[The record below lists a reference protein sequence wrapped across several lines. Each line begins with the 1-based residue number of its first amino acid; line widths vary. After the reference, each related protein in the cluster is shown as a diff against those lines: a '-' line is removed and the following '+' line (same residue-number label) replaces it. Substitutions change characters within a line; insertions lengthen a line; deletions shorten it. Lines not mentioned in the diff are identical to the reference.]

1 MASPHLDIAKVSF
14 SAVLL
19 RPDPTPCSRSD
30 LDEFIRL
37 VDATV
42 SRCSPSNVQ
51 KSKQWIL
58 QHLVHSPGRVAAL
71 GKYLTALAKS
81 FSATLAATRQ
91 AREPSSKRKR
101 LHVLYLLNDVL
112 YHAAVRDRDSSFPAK
127 VEPFLP
133 DLIQT
138 AAAFSNSPKH
148 AKKVQDLVGLWEENR
163 CFAPGFVEKLRSV
176 AKDAPKLE
184 ELKSAS
190 NGTADGNGAA
200 TSKSSKNAPFI
211 MPAMHGDAAAP
222 WYDLPAANWL
232 PVIEPNSTRPMNPD
246 MIKPLQFVPGPADK
260 RLIQA
265 VTDLLADVERIYAKD
280 RVIGDGPAEDI
291 DQLGQRVIVDEI
303 TGDVVSG
310 ETYYG
315 WTRAFCEKMKQR
327 RKDPNRSQDDR
338 RGRSVSRS
346 PSRSGSSSRSSS
358 RPAFKRPRLSGS
370 RSRSRSRGRSRR
382 SRSYS
387 RERHRQRYS
396 TSRSRSRPR
405 RGWRDN
411 SSQSPSRS
419 PSRGHSPPLRPPPSQ
434 QPPSYGNQ
442 QQGYSNDKQPG
453 YHPQAAPLPPALNP
467 QFQPPPGAFPPPI
480 PPPGDFS
487 QFMVP
492 PPPPPNFRGQWPPP
506 PPPVPPGGAMPNWM
520 PGMVGGWGGVP
531 PPPPPLQQQQQNQ
544 HQYQGGGGHHQYG
557 RGGGRGD
564 YRGNQGHRGGWNRG
578 RGW

>member
-1 MASPHLDIAKVSF
+1 MASPQLDIAKVSF

-58 QHLVHSPGRVAAL
+58 KHLVHSPARVAAL

-81 FSATLAATRQ
+81 FSSTLAASRQ

-101 LHVLYLLNDVL
+101 LHILYLLNDVL
-112 YHAAVRDRDSSFPAK
+112 YHAVVRDRDSSFPAK

-133 DLIQT
+133 DLIQP
-138 AAAFSNSPKH
+138 AAAFPNSPNH
-148 AKKVQDLVGLWEENR
+148 AKKVQDLIGLWEENR
-163 CFAPGFVEKLRSV
+163 YFAPAFVQKLRTV
-176 AKDAPKLE
+176 VKDAPKLE
-184 ELKSAS
+184 ELKSAP
-190 NGTADGNGAA
+190 NGAADGNAA
-200 TSKSSKNAPFI
+200 TTSKSLKNAPFI

-280 RVIGDGPAEDI
+280 RIIGDAPAEDI

-303 TGDVVSG
+303 TGDIIGG

-315 WTRAFCEKMKQR
+315 WSRAFCEKMKQR
-327 RKDPNRSQDDR
+327 RKNPNGSQDGR
-338 RGRSVSRS
+338 RGRSESRS
-346 PSRSGSSSRSSS
+346 TSRSRSSSRSSS

-387 RERHRQRYS
+387 RERHRHRYS

-419 PSRGHSPPLRPPPSQ
+419 RSRGRSPQLRPPPSQ

-442 QQGYSNDKQPG
+442 QQGYPNDKQPS
-453 YHPQAAPLPPALNP
+453 YHPQAAPLPPALNT
-467 QFQPPPGAFPPPI
+467 QFQPPPGSFPPPI
-480 PPPGDFS
+480 PPGDFS

-492 PPPPPNFRGQWPPP
+492 PPPPPNFQGQWPPP

-520 PGMVGGWGGVP
+520 PGMVSGWGGVP
-531 PPPPPLQQQQQNQ
+531 PPPLPQQQQNQ

-564 YRGNQGHRGGWNRG
+564 YRGHQGHRGGWNRG

>member
-1 MASPHLDIAKVSF
+1 MASPQLDIAKVSF

-58 QHLVHSPGRVAAL
+58 KHLVHSPARVAAL

-81 FSATLAATRQ
+81 FSATLAASRQ

-112 YHAAVRDRDSSFPAK
+112 YHAVVRDRDSSFPAK

-133 DLIQT
+133 DLTQT

-148 AKKVQDLVGLWEENR
+148 AKKVHDLVGLWEENR
-163 CFAPGFVEKLRSV
+163 YFAPGFVEKLRTV
-176 AKDAPKLE
+176 AKEAPKLE

-200 TSKSSKNAPFI
+200 ASKSSKNAPFI

-260 RLIQA
+260 RLIRA

-291 DQLGQRVIVDEI
+291 DQLGQRVIVDEV
-303 TGDVVSG
+303 TGDIVGG

-315 WTRAFCEKMKQR
+315 WTRDFCEKMKQR
-327 RKDPNRSQDDR
+327 RKDPNGSQGDR

-346 PSRSGSSSRSSS
+346 PSRSRSSSRSSS

-419 PSRGHSPPLRPPPSQ
+419 SSRGRSPPLRPPPSQ

-442 QQGYSNDKQPG
+442 QQGYPNDKQPG

-467 QFQPPPGAFPPPI
+467 QFQPPPGSFPPPI

-492 PPPPPNFRGQWPPP
+492 PPPPPNYQGQWPPP

-520 PGMVGGWGGVP
+520 PGMIGGWGGVP
-531 PPPPPLQQQQQNQ
+531 PPPLPQQQQNQ